1 MNPKKPKVTGVPVSS
16 PPLRIAVPDGKGG
29 VTYEEAPVFDLRL
42 ASVDGTRRGIV
53 PAPDP
58 AALQSAPPP
67 ANKR

>member
-29 VTYEEAPVFDLRL
+29 VIYEEAPVFDLRL

-58 AALQSAPPP
+58 DRLVMRPFGP
-67 ANKR
+67 KK

>member
-1 MNPKKPKVTGVPVSS
+1 MNPKKPKVAGVPVSS

-29 VTYEEAPVFDLRL
+29 FTYEEAPVFDLRL

-58 AALQSAPPP
+58 DRLVMQPLKP
-67 ANKR
+67 KK